1 MNRRQE
7 LLHEQMQIYENHC
20 KECPYDESEYRS
32 SHCLGCEQYMRLR
45 KIGNDLLS
53 VTKEE
58 RKSKGLV
65 EEPKEKPNWKITVKQ
80 YRYYKRLGWSDE
92 KVAKKRKIS
101 TAKLVEFKRAHGLT
115 K

>member
-1 MNRRQE
+1 
-7 LLHEQMQIYENHC
+7 
-20 KECPYDESEYRS
+20 
-32 SHCLGCEQYMRLR
+32 MRLR

-53 VTKEE
+53 ITKKE
-58 RKSKGLV
+58 RATKGLV
-65 EEPKEKPNWKITVKQ
+65 EEPKRNWKITVKQ